1 LQRELNQI
9 EKEND
14 MREIAV
20 RGFINEKF
28 NTTFGKGLFRR
39 AVFNGSVE
47 LRNPNTKYLVD
58 FYRYVEWENLAKT
71 DDQMAI
77 VRKLGKS
84 DISQDDEV
92 LMSWVIHYD
101 PLTKK
106 KTPIDGFAI
115 LSPSSSELYIA
126 VNDQANGINEEWT
139 LNTQSCKTM
148 GVNKPVFIA
157 TNVDLGTWV

>member
-1 LQRELNQI
+1 
-9 EKEND
+9 

-39 AVFNGSVE
+39 AVYNGSVE

-77 VRKLGKS
+77 VRKLAKS
-84 DISQDDEV
+84 NINQDEEV
-92 LMSWVIHYD
+92 LMSWVVHYD
-101 PLTKK
+101 SLSKTK
-106 KTPIDGFAI
+106 TAIDGFAI

-126 VNDQANGINEEWT
+126 ITDSNHGVNEDWT
-139 LNTQSCKTM
+139 LTVQSCKTV

-157 TNVDLGTWV
+157 TNVDLGTWA

>member
-1 LQRELNQI
+1 
-9 EKEND
+9 

-39 AVFNGSVE
+39 AVYNGSVE
-47 LRNPNTKYLVD
+47 LRKPNTKYLVD

-77 VRKLGKS
+77 VRKLSKS
-84 DISQDDEV
+84 DIGQDDEV
-92 LMSWVIHYD
+92 LMSWVVHYD
-101 PLTKK
+101 SLSKTK
-106 KTPIDGFAI
+106 TAIDGFAI

-126 VNDQANGINEEWT
+126 ITDLNHGVNEDWT
-139 LNTQSCKTM
+139 LNTQSCKTT

-157 TNVDLGTWV
+157 TNVDLGTWA

>member
-1 LQRELNQI
+1 
-9 EKEND
+9 

-39 AVFNGSVE
+39 AVYNGSVE

-77 VRKLGKS
+77 VRKLAKS
-84 DISQDDEV
+84 NINQDEEV
-92 LMSWVIHYD
+92 LMSWVVHYD
-101 PLTKK
+101 SLSKTK
-106 KTPIDGFAI
+106 TAIDGFAI

-126 VNDQANGINEEWT
+126 ITDLDHGVNEDWT
-139 LNTQSCKTM
+139 LTVQSCKTM

-157 TNVDLGTWV
+157 TNVDLGTWA

>member
-1 LQRELNQI
+1 
-9 EKEND
+9 

-20 RGFINEKF
+20 RGFINTKF

-39 AVFNGSVE
+39 AVYNGSVE

-58 FYRYVEWENLAKT
+58 FYRYTEWENLART

-77 VRKLGKS
+77 VRKLASS
-84 DISQDDEV
+84 DIKQDDEV

-101 PLTKK
+101 PLSKTK
-106 KTPIDGFAI
+106 TVIDGFAI

-126 VNDQANGINEEWT
+126 IKDLNHGISEDWT
-139 LNTQSCKTM
+139 LAVQSCKSV

-157 TNVDLGTWV
+157 TNVDLGNWA

>member
-1 LQRELNQI
+1 
-9 EKEND
+9 

-39 AVFNGSVE
+39 AVYNGSVE

-77 VRKLGKS
+77 VRKLAKS
-84 DISQDDEV
+84 NINQDEEV
-92 LMSWVIHYD
+92 LMSWVVHYD
-101 PLTKK
+101 SLSRTK
-106 KTPIDGFAI
+106 TAIDGFAI

-126 VNDQANGINEEWT
+126 ITDLNHGVNEDWT
-139 LNTQSCKTM
+139 LTVQSCKTM

-157 TNVDLGTWV
+157 TNVDLGTWA

>member
-1 LQRELNQI
+1 
-9 EKEND
+9 

-39 AVFNGSVE
+39 AVYNGSVE

-58 FYRYVEWENLAKT
+58 FYRYVEWENIAKT

-77 VRKLGKS
+77 VRKLAKS
-84 DISQDDEV
+84 NINQDEEV
-92 LMSWVIHYD
+92 LMSWVVHYD
-101 PLTKK
+101 ALSKTK
-106 KTPIDGFAI
+106 TAIDGFAI

-126 VNDQANGINEEWT
+126 ITDLNHGVNEDWT
-139 LNTQSCKTM
+139 LTVQSCKTI

-157 TNVDLGTWV
+157 TNVDLGTWA